1 MIGYVVSWL
10 IYLAS
15 VFALLAVYY
24 YSLARFLPESWRPV
38 VLMLAASILLTPWP
52 IDSQTWLPAPA
63 IIATLFN
70 VLSGEVMD
78 GLKTLLPILFVVM
91 VSSFVMWFK
100 QRRHTTAY

>member
-1 MIGYVVSWL
+1 MIDYVVSWL
-10 IYLAS
+10 VFLAS
-15 VFALLAVYY
+15 VFALLAFYY
-24 YSLARFLPESWRPV
+24 YSLARFFPESWRLI

-100 QRRHTTAY
+100 QRR

>member
-38 VLMLAASILLTPWP
+38 VLMLAARSEEHT
-52 IDSQTWLPAPA
+52 
-63 IIATLFN
+63 
-70 VLSGEVMD
+70 
-78 GLKTLLPILFVVM
+78 
-91 VSSFVMWFK
+91 
-100 QRRHTTAY
+100 RR